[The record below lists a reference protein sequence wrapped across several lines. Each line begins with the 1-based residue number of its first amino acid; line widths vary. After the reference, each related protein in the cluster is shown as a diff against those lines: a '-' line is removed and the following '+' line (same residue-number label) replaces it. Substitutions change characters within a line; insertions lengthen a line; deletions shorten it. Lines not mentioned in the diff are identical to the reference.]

1 MVQTYMT
8 QPAALRQD
16 LRHLDGQN
24 GRDYLRRTGLRGPA
38 GGGPN
43 TVLAEV
49 AAGVIV
55 EAVAGTARWLRRES
69 AGPQDAE
76 QALVRWFDTYQLTGP
91 GLGME
96 LPQGLAA
103 ERVEEFLN
111 CADSQA
117 VLHEL
122 LAARLTDA
130 PEAVVE
136 RLRDAYEAAA
146 RTRLPQTG
154 ADGVGAELFD
164 YFDLEVATLVGRL
177 AGSDAELH
185 QRIRTE
191 AFSARIAAV
200 LGAIE
205 QHVRA
210 LTVRDSACLAA
221 DQAFVADYR
230 RQLASAHGS
239 LEPPDFARRR
249 RVPID
254 ALHVS
259 PRVQR
264 DQERRATQDAG
275 QGVGIAEFEGLVD
288 RTVLLGDPGCG
299 KSTTCQVLM
308 HRRATDPGGP
318 VPFLVVLRDFALKDN
333 GERSVVDHIERRLE
347 TYYQCP
353 APPGAVKR
361 LLLDGAASVIF
372 DGLDELVDSAR
383 RREVTEIVELFA
395 TRYPQA
401 AVLVTSRVV
410 GYNEARLDDR
420 FFECYRLGPF
430 DEARTEEYV
439 RKWFAQEE
447 EQTAEQARQNAD
459 NFLAE
464 SGGLVDL
471 RSNPLMLALM
481 CILYRGTGSIPRSRP
496 EVYEQCS
503 TMLFHKWDVRR
514 RIHIEL
520 KMAYLVEPA
529 LRYLAY
535 WLFTQDR
542 DPHAVTERE
551 LIGRVVD
558 FLRAR
563 GYEDLDEAESA
574 AREFVG
580 FCRGRAWVFSEAGT
594 TAHGE
599 SLYTFTHRT
608 FLEYFAAAQLAST
621 SDTPEALARRLAPR
635 VARQEWDTVGQLAVQ
650 IKERSTEDGGARVF
664 ATLLSERRRR
674 SPAGRGNV
682 LAFLARCLTC
692 VDPPPRLVRQLTRAT
707 VEHLVGGD
715 AGSDEFSGPVSWLL
729 GSCRHCRDCV
739 SDELS
744 SAIADLVASEDEH
757 RRLTG
762 LRLAAYTDIGAFRSP
777 DLHSFWWAFLRRMI
791 DEYAAQ
797 YRATAHIDV
806 GLMDVCLGHGLAGLG
821 EYLPQMRSGI
831 SSLFA
836 SWPTG
841 IFGNW
846 HPYATR
852 CIYVLLG
859 GQEGS
864 RPPFE
869 SVVRDCSAVGAW
881 VRENPD
887 PPWAEEPVDVSRF
900 LEYFTENIA
909 SSPPGAR
916 AVLDADGY
924 LGAAVLLLTSI
935 EASQDP
941 RPRHL
946 PEVLGPL
953 ADLAPY
959 LQARHN
965 EGTTALPA
973 LPVPEGFG
981 ELLRSWALRE
991 VHFVRQ

>member
-1 MVQTYMT
+1 M
-8 QPAALRQD
+8 
-16 LRHLDGQN
+16 
-24 GRDYLRRTGLRGPA
+24 
-38 GGGPN
+38 
-43 TVLAEV
+43 LAEV

-55 EAVAGTARWLRRES
+55 EAVAGTARWLRKES
-69 AGPQDAE
+69 AGPDDAE
-76 QALVRWFDTYQLTGP
+76 QALVRWFDTYQLCGP
-91 GLGME
+91 GLDMD
-96 LPQGLAA
+96 LPPDLAPA
-103 ERVEEFLN
+103 RVEEFLR
-111 CADSQA
+111 CDDSHA

-136 RLRDAYEAAA
+136 QLRQAYEAAGRA
-146 RTRLPQTG
+146 MLAPAG
-154 ADGVGAELFD
+154 ADGVGEELFD
-164 YFDLEVATLVGRL
+164 YFDVEIASAVGRL
-177 AGSDAELH
+177 AASNAELH
-185 QRIRTE
+185 QCVRNE

-221 DQAFVADYR
+221 DQAFMTEYR

-259 PRVQR
+259 PSIQR
-264 DQERRATQDAG
+264 DLERHSTGENG
-275 QGVGIAEFEGLVD
+275 QGVGIAEFEDIID

-308 HRRATDPGGP
+308 HRRATDAGGP
-318 VPFLVVLRDFALKDN
+318 LPFLVVLRDFALSDAD
-333 GERSVVDHIERRLE
+333 ERSVVDHIEHRLE

-353 APPGAVKR
+353 PPPGAVNR
-361 LLLDGAASVIF
+361 LLLAGTASVIF

-430 DEARTEEYV
+430 DEARTEAYV
-439 RKWFAQEE
+439 TKWFAQEE
-447 EQTAEQARQNAD
+447 GQTAEESRHVAD
-459 NFLAE
+459 AFLAE
-464 SGGLVDL
+464 SGGIEDL

-481 CILYRGTGSIPRSRP
+481 CLLYRGTGSIPRSRP
-496 EVYEQCS
+496 EVYEQCA

-514 RIHIEL
+514 RIHVEL

-529 LRYLAY
+529 LRHLAY

-542 DPHAVTERE
+542 DPHAVAERE
-551 LIGRVVD
+551 LVGRVVD

-563 GYEDLDEAESA
+563 GYEDLGEAESA
-574 AREFVG
+574 ARQFVG

-635 VARQEWDTVGQLAVQ
+635 VARQEWDIVGQLAVQ
-650 IKERSTEDGGARVF
+650 MKERTTEDGGARVF
-664 ATLLSERRRR
+664 TALLSERRRR
-674 SPAGRGNV
+674 SSAGRGNV
-682 LAFLARCLTC
+682 LAFLARCLTY
-692 VDPPPRLVRQLTRAT
+692 VDPPPRLVRQLTRAA
-707 VEHLVGGD
+707 VEHVASGD
-715 AGSDEFSGPVSWLL
+715 ARSDEFSGPVSWLL
-729 GSCRHCRDCV
+729 SSCRHCSDCV
-739 SDELS
+739 SDELA
-744 SAIADLVASEDEH
+744 SAIADLVTSEDEH
-757 RRLTG
+757 RRFTG
-762 LRLAAYTDIGAFRSP
+762 LRLAAYTGNGTAGRSP
-777 DLHSFWWAFLRRMI
+777 SPELQSLWWGFAYRMI
-791 DEYAAQ
+791 REYAEQ

-821 EYLPQMRSGI
+821 DYLPQFRTGI
-831 SSLFA
+831 SSLFE

-869 SVVRDCSAVGAW
+869 SAVRDCSAVGAW
-881 VRENPD
+881 LREHPNA
-887 PPWAEEPVDVSRF
+887 PWASAPVDVSGF
-900 LEYFTENIA
+900 LEYFTQDLA
-909 SSPPGAR
+909 SSTPGTP
-916 AVLDADGY
+916 AVLDPDGY

-935 EASQDP
+935 EASQDVC
-941 RPRHL
+941 PRHL

-953 ADLAPY
+953 AGLAPY
-959 LQARHN
+959 LQARHGD
-965 EGTTALPA
+965 GTTALPD
-973 LPVPEGFG
+973 LPVPDGFG
-981 ELLRSWALRE
+981 ELLRSWARRE
-991 VHFVRQ
+991 VRFVRQ

>member
-1 MVQTYMT
+1 MATFAV
-8 QPAALRQD
+8 PGGEA
-16 LRHLDGQN
+16 
-24 GRDYLRRTGLRGPA
+24 RRE
-38 GGGPN
+38 GGPN
-43 TVLAEV
+43 VVLAEV

-69 AGPQDAE
+69 ARPDDAE

-91 GLGME
+91 GLDMQ

-103 ERVEEFLN
+103 ERVEEFLH
-111 CADSQA
+111 CDDSQA

-122 LAARLTDA
+122 LAVRLTDT

-146 RTRLPQTG
+146 RARLSPAG
-154 ADGVGAELFD
+154 ADGADVEGVGAELFD
-164 YFDLEVATLVGRL
+164 YFDLEIATLVGRL
-177 AGSDAELH
+177 AGADTELH
-185 QRIRTE
+185 QRVRTE

-205 QHVRA
+205 QHVQA

-230 RQLASAHGS
+230 SQLVSAHGS

-249 RVPID
+249 RVPIN

-259 PRVQR
+259 PRIQR
-264 DQERRATQDAG
+264 DLERRATQDASQDVG
-275 QGVGIAEFEGLVD
+275 QGLGIAEFENVID

-318 VPFLVVLRDFALKDN
+318 VPFLVVLRDFALMDN
-333 GERSVVDHIERRLE
+333 GERSVVDHIEHRLE

-447 EQTAEQARQNAD
+447 EQTAEAARQAAD
-459 NFLAE
+459 IFLAE

-503 TMLFHKWDVRR
+503 TMLFQKWDVRR

-551 LIGRVVD
+551 LVARVVD

-563 GYEDLDEAESA
+563 GYENLDEAESA
-574 AREFVG
+574 ARQFVG

-635 VARQEWDTVGQLAVQ
+635 VARQEWDIVGQLAVQ

-674 SPAGRGNV
+674 SPVGRGNV

-707 VEHLVGGD
+707 VEHLAGGD

-744 SAIADLVASEDEH
+744 LVIADLVASGDEQ

-762 LRLAAYTDIGAFRSP
+762 LRLAASVDVGAAQGSS
-777 DLHSFWWAFLRRMI
+777 LSGGQEFWWDFARRMVS
-791 DEYAAQ
+791 EYAAQ
-797 YRATAHIDV
+797 YQAAAHIDV
-806 GLMDVCLGHGLAGLG
+806 GLMDVCLGHGMAGLR
-821 EYLPQMRSGI
+821 EYLPRFDSGI
-831 SSLFA
+831 SSLFV
-836 SWPTG
+836 SWPMG
-841 IFGNW
+841 FFDSW
-846 HPYATR
+846 QPYATR
-852 CIYVLLG
+852 CVFVLLSG
-859 GQEGS
+859 EEGS

-881 VRENPD
+881 VREHPD
-887 PPWAEEPVDVSRF
+887 PPWADDPLDVSRF
-900 LEYFTENIA
+900 LEYFTEKIA
-909 SSPPGAR
+909 SSPPSAL

-941 RPRHL
+941 RPQHL

-953 ADLAPY
+953 AGLAPY
-959 LQARHN
+959 LEARHN
-965 EGTTALPA
+965 EGATALPA
-973 LPVPEGFG
+973 LPVPDGFG
-981 ELLRSWALRE
+981 ELLRSWARRE